1 MAATIYDVAKLAKV
15 GIGTVSRAINN
26 SPSIRPET
34 KKRVEKAIKKL
45 DYKPHMIA
53 RGLARKRSNTIAAI
67 MPFYTGYFYHEL
79 LRGFQNILSQHEY
92 DLIFY
97 YADGPSSNKVY
108 FDRTL
113 REKRCDGV
121 LAISIDVPDEYIE
134 KFQKANLPLVLVDRD
149 NPNIDCILVKN
160 SSGAYTATT
169 HLIESGHERIA
180 MITGNKNS
188 RPGQRRF
195 EGFKQA
201 LQKYDVPFYP
211 EYFLT
216 ADQFG
221 KKEEFLKNDGF
232 NAEIGSAAMKKLLE
246 LPQPP
251 TALFAAADII
261 AFGAMRTLDQA
272 GIAIP
277 QEMAIIGFD
286 DIELAAYMSITTMQQ
301 PMFDIGRLAITRIL
315 EKIEKKDNII
325 RMEQLSTKL
334 IRRRTT

>member
-26 SPSIRPET
+26 SPSIKPET
-34 KKRVEKAIKKL
+34 KKRVERAIKKL
-45 DYKPHMIA
+45 DYKPHVIA

-79 LRGFQNILSQHEY
+79 LRGFQNVLSQREY

-97 YADGPSSNKVY
+97 YADGPSSNQIY

-121 LAISIDVPDEYIE
+121 LAISIDVPDDYIE
-134 KFQKANLPLVLVDRD
+134 KYQKANLPLVLVDRD

-160 SSGAYTATT
+160 SSGAYNATT
-169 HLIESGHERIA
+169 HLIGAGHKRIA
-180 MITGNKNS
+180 MISGHKNS
-188 RPGQRRF
+188 RPGQQRF

-201 LQKYDVPFYP
+201 LKKHGLSFNPDYYI
-211 EYFLT
+211 T

-221 KKEEFLKNDGF
+221 SSDELTKNDGF
-232 NAEIGSAAMKKLLE
+232 NAEIGSAAIEKLLQ
-246 LPQPP
+246 LPERP
-251 TALFAAADII
+251 TAVFAAADIL
-261 AFGAMRTLDQA
+261 AFGAMRALDSA
-272 GIAIP
+272 GVAIP
-277 QEMAIIGFD
+277 SEMAVIGFD
-286 DIELAAYMSITTMQQ
+286 DIELASYMSITTMQQ
-301 PMFDIGRLAITRIL
+301 PMFDIGCLAINRIL
-315 EKIEKKDNII
+315 EKIEKKDTII

-334 IRRRTT
+334 IQRQTT